1 MPRIGR
7 VALAAL
13 VMSVSLSL
21 MAGSAR
27 ADDLLVLNGDTQ
39 TLSGTQQFGLVYIDG
54 ELQLTGDTTIDAS
67 SIYIGPDASI
77 DSCYVAGTGGDGC
90 TAGRSLTLD
99 SSGPLTV
106 ATGID
111 LSGGT
116 STLDP
121 GGNLTLSGGP
131 VAVTSYITTGG
142 TGGSPSGQIS
152 ISSTGSLAVDG
163 IYAPGAGVSL
173 SASGPIDVGDIQTQG
188 TSDVQSADPTRVQSA
203 GPVTINSSGG
213 DVRIDGTIYA
223 YGRSAPSP
231 DALGGGN
238 GAAVTITGSD
248 VRTQGINTTGGGST
262 TLSPGGSAPIS
273 ITARGALNALGQL
286 DASGQ
291 DGATGSGT
299 DGSPVTLHSTG
310 PLTIGGNVEA
320 GAGQSAG
327 GGTIT
332 VAGSTVTSDDL
343 VATGG
348 NGSSAN
354 AAGGPGGS
362 ITVTA
367 TSGASLGAARAYG
380 GNSQGGA
387 AAGAGGTVSVTSSQG
402 SIAISSAQTQGGYQS
417 SGPGAPGGAITLSA
431 DGDLSIGGAVNSDG
445 SDANGAADPP
455 WTGGNAGNLTL
466 RADTGTLSLGGNATA
481 VGGAG
486 STAQTTGAL
495 GGAGG
500 NGGQVEVVA
509 HAIGELPSLSANG
522 GQGGDYGDTQGP
534 GGNGGAILAWTN
546 APLFNSQQVVSSDGG
561 DGNPTGPA
569 GNQQQDSSPTGLTI
583 DPSTGILGFTSQS
596 PDAHRYQVLMSVGG
610 AAPVT
615 ALTTSATSDLH
626 PKAPVC
632 KQVTFTV
639 VAVDS
644 AVPWTSDPSAAVSY
658 LRPPSATQSCSEA
671 PEVAAAAVLHR
682 SLRRLRRSH
691 WIAAVS
697 LKMNGIGGL
706 QATLERGRATP
717 RSRKHGRRRTQS
729 GAKPLATVS
738 LQVVRAGAHVL
749 HIRIPVAARAPGT
762 YSLRLTTTSPNG
774 KDHRKVT
781 TELEIVQ

>member
-1 MPRIGR
+1 MGL
-7 VALAAL
+7 VVLATL
-13 VMSVSLSL
+13 VLCISLSL

-54 ELQLTGDTTIDAS
+54 ELQLTGDTTINAS

-77 DSCYVAGTGGDGC
+77 DSCYVAGTGNDSC

-106 ATGID
+106 ATGIN
-111 LSGGT
+111 LTGST
-116 STLDP
+116 TTLDP

-131 VAVTSYITTGG
+131 VAVTSDVTTGG
-142 TGGSPSGQIS
+142 TGGSPSGQVS

-173 SASGPIDVGDIQTQG
+173 SASGPIDVGNDIQTQG

-231 DALGGGN
+231 DTLGGGN

-248 VRTQGINTTGGGST
+248 VRTQGIDTTGGGST

-286 DASGQ
+286 DAAGQ

-299 DGSPVTLHSTG
+299 GGSQVTLNATG

-348 NGSSAN
+348 NGSASN

-367 TSGASLGAARAYG
+367 PSGASLGAAHAYG

-387 AAGAGGTVSVTSSQG
+387 AAGAGGAVSVTSSQG
-402 SIAISSAQTQGGYQS
+402 SVAISSAQTQGGYQS

-431 DGDLSIGGAVNSDG
+431 NGDLSIGGAVDSNG

-466 RADTGTLSLGGNATA
+466 RAATGTLSLGGNATA
-481 VGGAG
+481 EGGAG
-486 STAQTTGAL
+486 STAQTAGAL
-495 GGAGG
+495 GGTGG

-509 HAIGELPSLSANG
+509 HAIGELASLSADG
-522 GQGGDYGDTQGP
+522 GRGGDYGDTQGP

-546 APLFNSQQVVSSDGG
+546 APLFNDQQVVSSDGG

-569 GNQQQDSSPTGLTI
+569 GNQQQDSSPTALTI
-583 DPSTGILGFTSQS
+583 DPSTGILSFTSQS
-596 PDAHRYQVLMSVGG
+596 PDAQRYQVLMSVAG

-644 AVPWTSDPSAAVSY
+644 AVPWTSDPSPAVSY
-658 LRPPSATQSCSEA
+658 IRPPSATQSCSE
-671 PEVAAAAVLHR
+671 PSNVAAAAVFRR
-682 SLRRLRRSH
+682 SLRQLRRSH

-697 LKMNGIGGL
+697 LKTNGIGRL
-706 QATLERGRATP
+706 QATLERGRATL
-717 RSRKHGRRRTQS
+717 RSRKHGKRRTPS

-738 LQVVRAGAHVL
+738 LQVERAGTHVL
-749 HIRIPVAARAPGT
+749 RIRIPAAARAPGA
-762 YSLRLTTTSPNG
+762 YSLWLTTTSPNG
-774 KDHRKVT
+774 KHHRKVT